1 MLKIAFNM
9 EYTTGNCTRGI
20 VIYMVARECFEEN
33 SLGIGNGILQRILG
47 LRILLC
53 GSRTYWVIVVSS
65 CDIFYFSA
73 QLLRGFALSDISDNP
88 WSQVSSLLLPGTCL
102 QFLSCIGFSIPT
114 ARRFSSSVASSRS
127 HAFR

>member
-20 VIYMVARECFEEN
+20 VIYLVARECFEEN

-53 GSRTYWVIVVSS
+53 GSRTYWVFMALSS
-65 CDIFYFSA
+65 CDVFYFSA
-73 QLLRGFALSDISDNP
+73 H
-88 WSQVSSLLLPGTCL
+88 SLEVLP
-102 QFLSCIGFSIPT
+102 SAI
-114 ARRFSSSVASSRS
+114 
-127 HAFR
+127 FRTSLGNRWRLNAQAC